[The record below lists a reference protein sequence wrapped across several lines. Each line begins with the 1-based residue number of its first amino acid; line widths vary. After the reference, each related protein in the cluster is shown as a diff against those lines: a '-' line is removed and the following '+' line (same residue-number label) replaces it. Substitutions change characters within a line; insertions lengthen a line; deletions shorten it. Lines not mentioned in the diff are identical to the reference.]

1 MGKKIKIKVVTRVDE
16 VSSEKQRKFMCAMT
30 SDDADR
36 PDGLSKSEAEE
47 MCKDTGH
54 SQNEGAEEETQPEY
68 QYTIPKQNPQRR
80 DNSNGSKEFIE
91 KYNSLTS
98 PAQSS
103 SHFQIGDVLRSTGVE
118 GTFDSDYRVWKFPLN
133 CEVLTSI
140 KVNDNHIYLSLI
152 FVSPNCEKR
161 GFASTVMGELIRLAN
176 VTETMIGLHSA
187 YSQDDVTY
195 GDKLFDWY
203 KKFGFG
209 YDEKWFNE
217 EMYDLVY
224 SPKKNPSRK
233 QQTPPQSAIEIS
245 KSQNEGVEEETQPD
259 TNNVSKVVAV
269 TMDNKV
275 LILKRTDTGEF
286 DIPGGHGKEGETAE
300 DTAERETKEETELQ
314 LSDLKEISTKQVTFQ
329 GREETITYLYA
340 KLNSTSEVLASE
352 IDLDTNENTKFY
364 FVDPQSID
372 DYMGNATQNLKN
384 VGNNIKSLTMEEQM
398 EPFQRKVAAG
408 YSKKKKKMIGQG
420 GNKYISPPY
429 SKKPSYKRSK
439 SAPPGFGGALE
450 ESMTN
455 LLAEIEFDLSKL
467 QLKEQLCPSV
477 WQNNNIKPD
486 IRQKLLQIAQDFID
500 GSPIEGRV
508 EDITFTGSL
517 AGYNYHDGS
526 DIDLHLLVDFGEDD
540 ELVQKLM
547 NLMRIN
553 WNENHD
559 IHIAG
564 HEVEIYVQDA
574 NEKHYSAGVYSLSD
588 GKWLVEP
595 SKEAVELDYDAIVDK
610 AQGLSDEIDAI
621 EDDYNAKRYE
631 KVQKS
636 VERLR
641 EKMKKMRSDGLEDE
655 GIYSVENLAF
665 KLLRNSG
672 QIAKLMNLGN
682 DSYDSE
688 FSDSKKGK
696 IRVNI
701 VQNVDEKKKKR
712 RKKRKKA
719 KKRRYHGVYYPY
731 GGLQDTFSGD
741 SGDGGDGGGGGE

>member
-1 MGKKIKIKVVTRVDE
+1 MGKKIKFKVVARVE
-16 VSSEKQRKFMCAMT
+16 ETIRKI
-30 SDDADR
+30 DGKYVVYPKKGGDR
-36 PDGLSKSEAEE
+36 LGTHDSKS
-47 MCKDTGH
+47 
-54 SQNEGAEEETQPEY
+54 GAK
-68 QYTIPKQNPQRR
+68 KQ
-80 DNSNGSKEFIE
+80 
-91 KYNSLTS
+91 
-98 PAQSS
+98 
-103 SHFQIGDVLRSTGVE
+103 
-118 GTFDSDYRVWKFPLN
+118 
-133 CEVLTSI
+133 
-140 KVNDNHIYLSLI
+140 
-152 FVSPNCEKR
+152 
-161 GFASTVMGELIRLAN
+161 LA
-176 VTETMIGLHSA
+176 
-187 YSQDDVTY
+187 
-195 GDKLFDWY
+195 
-203 KKFGFG
+203 
-209 YDEKWFNE
+209 
-217 EMYDLVY
+217 
-224 SPKKNPSRK
+224 
-233 QQTPPQSAIEIS
+233 AIESS
-245 KSQNEGVEEETQPD
+245 KSQNEGVEGEIQPD

-286 DIPGGHGKEGETAE
+286 DIPGGHGKDGETAE
-300 DTAERETKEETELQ
+300 FTGFRETKEETELE
-314 LSDLKEISTKQVTFQ
+314 LSNLRKISTKQITFK

-340 KLNSTSEVLASE
+340 KLNSTSDVLASE
-352 IDLDTNENTKFY
+352 IDLDTNENTEFY

-398 EPFQRKVAAG
+398 GSFQKKMAAN

-420 GNKYISPPY
+420 GNKYISPAY

-455 LLAEIEFDLSKL
+455 LLAEIDFDLSKL
-467 QLKEQLCPSV
+467 QLKDELCPSI
-477 WQNNNIKPD
+477 WKNNQLMAD
-486 IRQKLLQIAQDFID
+486 IRQKLLNIAEDFIENT
-500 GSPIEGRV
+500 PIEGRV
-508 EDITFTGSL
+508 EEITLTGSL

-559 IHIAG
+559 IHIGG

-595 SKEAVELDYDAIVDK
+595 SKEAVELDFDAIVDK

-621 EDDYNAKRYE
+621 EDDYRAKRYE
-631 KVQKS
+631 KVLKS

-682 DSYDSE
+682 DSYDS
-688 FSDSKKGK
+688 SMTIGKNGK

-712 RKKRKKA
+712 RKNRKKA
-719 KKRRYHGVYYPY
+719 KKRRNYGVYWPY
-731 GGLQDTFSGD
+731 GGLQDTHSGD
-741 SGDGGDGGGGGE
+741 SGVDSGGDGGGE